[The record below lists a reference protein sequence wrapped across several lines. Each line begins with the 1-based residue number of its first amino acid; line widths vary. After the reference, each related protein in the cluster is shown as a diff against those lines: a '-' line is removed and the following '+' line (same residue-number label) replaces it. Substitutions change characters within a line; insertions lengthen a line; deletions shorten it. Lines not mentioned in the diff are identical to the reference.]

1 MLGKLLKL
9 VVSTSLALGLA
20 TTVLAQSPGPLRI
33 ELNRGVIEPMPV
45 AIPDF
50 VSGSSRVGDLASQ
63 ITAVI

>member
-1 MLGKLLKL
+1 MGKLLKL
-9 VVSTSLALGLA
+9 VVSASLALGLA

-50 VSGSSRVGDLASQ
+50 VS
-63 ITAVI
+63 